1 MQYRRQVRRPPPVSS
16 SHSLS
21 RAHRCNRYV
30 SILSERSAD
39 GIIWAPDSRV
49 CVWFVDTE
57 AFNFYDVGAGLCA
70 IAQFWDAVDARLLAV
85 HCLRLPGEAVAAA
98 ADGSDEA
105 EYSHQQCTTMRAST

>member
-1 MQYRRQVRRPPPVSS
+1 M
-16 SHSLS
+16 
-21 RAHRCNRYV
+21 

-39 GIIWAPDSRV
+39 GVIWAPDSRV

-57 AFNFYDVGAGLCA
+57 TFNFYDVGAGLCA

-98 ADGSDEA
+98 ADGNA
-105 EYSHQQCTTMRAST
+105 EVDDSHQQCMVLFNPLFEQMLQSAV